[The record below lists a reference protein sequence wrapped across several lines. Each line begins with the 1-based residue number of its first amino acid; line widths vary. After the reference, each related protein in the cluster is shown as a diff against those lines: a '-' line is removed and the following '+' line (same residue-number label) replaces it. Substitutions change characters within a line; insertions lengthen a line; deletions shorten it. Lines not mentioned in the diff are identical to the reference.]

1 MESRHLYLVGY
12 GLGLVG
18 SLAAVAAVVLA
29 GAVAIGVIMLGATV
43 TFVLGIVDGVTR
55 EDLDRERSLV
65 YRVGNWGG
73 AVLVVGLGILLLAV
87 GVVSL
92 GTFG

>member
-1 MESRHLYLVGY
+1 MDPRTLYLVGF

-18 SLAAVAAVVLA
+18 SLVTVASLVLA
-29 GAVAIGVIMLGATV
+29 GLVANGVLALGATV
-43 TFVLGIVDGVTR
+43 TFVIGLVSAYRR
-55 EDLDRERSLV
+55 EPFDLTPTLA
-65 YRVGNWGG
+65 YRVGNWGS
-73 AVLVVGLGILLLAV
+73 AVFVVGLGLLMLAV